1 MIAYLKGEILE
12 VKEDG
17 AIILC
22 GGVGY
27 EVNLP
32 HSSALELAAGTE
44 AAFYVAESISP
55 YDGTVLYGFLTKED
69 KDLWYLFKTAIPNT
83 GPKKAM
89 EFLNKALRSVAD
101 FHNAIIKRDPKIL
114 TGIFGFTAKTAEK
127 LINSLKDKMDAIAV
141 QGESKIK
148 VLDEAPY
155 LSGVM
160 EALGA
165 LGYSAA
171 EARRAMEKLQT
182 EGINPNDKI
191 ENIIK
196 EALRVLKKWATKT
209 KF

>member
-17 AIILC
+17 AVILC

-27 EVNLP
+27 EVNLA
-32 HSSALELAAGTE
+32 HGSALELTAGQET
-44 AAFYVAESISP
+44 AFYVAESISP

-69 KDLWYLFKTAIPNT
+69 KELWTLFKTAIPNT

-101 FHNAIIKRDPKIL
+101 FHNAILKRDPKIL

-127 LINSLKDKMDAIAV
+127 LINSLKDKMDTLTV

-155 LSGVM
+155 LSGVL

-171 EARRAMEKLQT
+171 EARRAMEKLQA
-182 EGINPNDKI
+182 EGVSPNEPLEKI
-191 ENIIK
+191 IR
-196 EALRVLKKWATKT
+196 EALRVLKK
-209 KF
+209 

>member
-17 AIILC
+17 AVILC

-27 EVNLP
+27 EVNLARP
-32 HSSALELAAGTE
+32 SAQELSAGQE

-55 YDGTVLYGFLTKED
+55 YDGTVLYGFVNKED
-69 KDLWYLFKTAIPNT
+69 KELWTLFKTAIPNT

-101 FHNAIIKRDPKIL
+101 FHNAILKRDPKIL

-127 LINSLKDKMDAIAV
+127 LINSLKDKMDAVTV

-148 VLDEAPY
+148 VMDEAPY
-155 LSGVM
+155 LSGVL
-160 EALGA
+160 EALDA

-171 EARRAMEKLQT
+171 EARRALEKLQA
-182 EGINPNDKI
+182 EGVSPNDKL
-191 ENIIK
+191 ENIIR
-196 EALRVLKKWATKT
+196 EALRVLKK
-209 KF
+209 